1 MGVGL
6 ATPALAQALTPSQT
20 MRGGSNNY
28 RPNAPIV
35 DKLGSGFL
43 MTGLVRDAGTGDP
56 LANVR
61 IQIWAAMVVPIALAT
76 TSPYLAYRV
85 PLYIAAGFAGIVAMS
100 LFVLQPLLECPVR
113 ALIAPATARRWHRII
128 GASILIL
135 ILAHAVGLYFVS
147 PPDTIDASLLRAPTW
162 FSLFGVVAL
171 WGAVLTALL
180 AMTRLKL
187 PMRPRSWERLHQSI
201 ASIIVIATALHA
213 IQIEGAMEVMS
224 KTLLAGTIVAAT
236 VFAARRYRS
245 P

>member
-1 MGVGL
+1 LETDVTTRLTAFFLWGVV
-6 ATPALAQALTPSQT
+6 
-20 MRGGSNNY
+20 
-28 RPNAPIV
+28 I
-35 DKLGSGFL
+35 
-43 MTGLVRDAGTGDP
+43 
-56 LANVR
+56 
-61 IQIWAAMVVPIALAT
+61 AAMVVPIALAT
-76 TSPYLAYRV
+76 TSPYLTYRG

-100 LFVLQPLLECPVR
+100 LFVLQPLLACPVR

-135 ILAHAVGLYFVS
+135 ILAHVVGLYFVS

-187 PMRPRSWERLHQSI
+187 PMRPRSWKRLHQSI
-201 ASIIVIATALHA
+201 ASIVVIATALHA

>member
-1 MGVGL
+1 VGCCDRRDGS
-6 ATPALAQALTPSQT
+6 ANCTGNHQPIPCVSRPTVYR
-20 MRGGSNNY
+20 RGLC
-28 RPNAPIV
+28 RHR
-35 DKLGSGFL
+35 
-43 MTGLVRDAGTGDP
+43 RD
-56 LANVR
+56 V
-61 IQIWAAMVVPIALAT
+61 
-76 TSPYLAYRV
+76 
-85 PLYIAAGFAGIVAMS
+85 
-100 LFVLQPLLECPVR
+100 PVR
-113 ALIAPATARRWHRII
+113 AATPPRVPRPRANRPRNRAALAPHHR
-128 GASILIL
+128 GKYPDFDPRPC
-135 ILAHAVGLYFVS
+135 VGLYFVS

-187 PMRPRSWERLHQSI
+187 PMRPRSWKRLHQSI
-201 ASIIVIATALHA
+201 ASIVVIATALHA

>member
-1 MGVGL
+1 MIA
-6 ATPALAQALTPSQT
+6 ATVA
-20 MRGGSNNY
+20 
-28 RPNAPIV
+28 
-35 DKLGSGFL
+35 
-43 MTGLVRDAGTGDP
+43 
-56 LANVR
+56 
-61 IQIWAAMVVPIALAT
+61 PIALAT
-76 TSPYLAYRV
+76 TSLHLAYRG

-100 LFVLQPLLECPVR
+100 LFVLQPLLACPVR

-128 GASILIL
+128 GGSILIL

-187 PMRPRSWERLHQSI
+187 PMRPRSWKRLHQSI
-201 ASIIVIATALHA
+201 ASIVVIATALHA

-224 KTLLAGTIVAAT
+224 KPLLAGTIVAAT